1 MLSLPRLQ
9 ILIHSSLYFTLGLT
23 KAPDGNEATVLL
35 ATVPAGSCEG
45 HYCQSCPGPDGAVD
59 KMSLQNE

>member
-35 ATVPAGSCEG
+35 ATVPQAAARDTIDNLVLVLMG
-45 HYCQSCPGPDGAVD
+45 
-59 KMSLQNE
+59 LWTR

>member
-35 ATVPAGSCEG
+35 ATVPQAAARDTIANPVLVLMG
-45 HYCQSCPGPDGAVD
+45 
-59 KMSLQNE
+59 LWTR

>member
-35 ATVPAGSCEG
+35 ATVPQAAARDTIASPVLVLMG
-45 HYCQSCPGPDGAVD
+45 
-59 KMSLQNE
+59 LWTR

>member
-35 ATVPAGSCEG
+35 ATVPQAAARDTIANLVLVLMG
-45 HYCQSCPGPDGAVD
+45 
-59 KMSLQNE
+59 LWTR